1 MMSKDLA
8 KDSNVGNK
16 LHIIIND
23 MVILEYDRSK
33 PIPPEQHIQLDQMD
47 LKMDAGILLGSD
59 QIESPNTLQRAQ
71 YITNT
76 LLSALFQEDYNLGTA
91 MCTYL
96 ANRIPDLQQVKAIGK
111 KNNLSVEFVFDRSLE
126 KAQQEQKIEFYN
138 PKENNKTTH

>member
-1 MMSKDLA
+1 MMSKDSS
-8 KDSNVGNK
+8 KNSNIENK

-23 MVILEYDRSK
+23 TVILEYDRSK
-33 PIPPEQHIQLDQMD
+33 PIPSEQHSQLDQMD
-47 LKMDAGILLGSD
+47 IRMDAGILLGSD

-71 YITNT
+71 YITNS
-76 LLSALFQEDYNLGTA
+76 LLSALFQEDYNLGIA

-96 ANRIPDLQQVKAIGK
+96 ANRIPDLQQVKAIGEK
-111 KNNLSVEFVFDRSLE
+111 DDLSVEFIFDRSLE